1 MAVIQQGSNIVVD
14 DSVAGSLFPTSER
27 ELAFPVLVDGTGKAV
42 RIEGALYGRALE
54 LRGNAR
60 VDGPVVVRGDTR
72 LAPRAGSIRLNSGIT
87 VNGSLNVALDEQ
99 HGNETLI
106 DRVENASVV
115 IRGDVAVNQNVA
127 LRNTIVF
134 GSLRA
139 VNCTLEN
146 SLVLGTCLVDEHLKV
161 VSSSVGGY
169 ASRDVQFEGH
179 CVMLHALGESR
190 TKPLFLP
197 AEQPNGTVL
206 DCDLRF
212 YPAIREFADLMNRG
226 LRHPSGYPA
235 YSKLYPST
243 DWVLAQATANP
254 ALNEQSGGAIA
265 KWILSIG
272 GRIADLAKI
281 AEAITSLTTMLKC
294 GFEFDHYHPARRAGH
309 LNDAM
314 KQLTAEER
322 WILQSVCQ

>member
-1 MAVIQQGSNIVVD
+1 MAVTQQGSNIVVD
-14 DSVAGSLFPTSER
+14 ASVAGSVFPTTER
-27 ELAFPVLVDGTGKAV
+27 ELTFPVLVDGSVRGL

-54 LRGNAR
+54 IRGDVR
-60 VDGPVVVRGDTR
+60 VDGPVVVRGDAR
-72 LAPRAGSIRLNSGIT
+72 LAPGAASIRLNAGIT

-99 HGNETLI
+99 AAMGTLF
-106 DRVENASVV
+106 DRIENAGVLV
-115 IRGDVAVNQNVA
+115 RGDIAVNQNLA

-139 VNCTLEN
+139 ANCTLEN

-161 VSSSVGGY
+161 VGSSIGGY

-190 TKPLFLP
+190 AKPLFLP
-197 AEQPNGTVL
+197 AQLADGAVI

-212 YPAIREFADLMNRG
+212 YPAIRDHADLMNRR
-226 LRHPSGYPA
+226 LRQPEGYPA

-254 ALNEQSGGAIA
+254 ALNEQSGGAVA

-281 AEAITSLTTMLKC
+281 AEAISSLATMLKC
-294 GFEFDHYHPARRAGH
+294 GFEFDHYHPANREGY
-309 LNDAM
+309 LNQAL
-314 KQLTAEER
+314 QRLTAEER
-322 WILQSVCQ
+322 WILQSVCH